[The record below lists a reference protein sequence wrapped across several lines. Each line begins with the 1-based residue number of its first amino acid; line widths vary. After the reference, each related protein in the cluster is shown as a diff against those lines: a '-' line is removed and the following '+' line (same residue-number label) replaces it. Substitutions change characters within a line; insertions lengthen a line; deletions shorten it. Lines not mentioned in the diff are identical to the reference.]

1 MDNNNEALSAL
12 LSGIEYLIEQKI
24 RNAPFAR
31 LKNGLIIG
39 SNSDGTYNVEIDS
52 KVYSIRSINNSTLA
66 SGDVVQVLIAQNDY
80 SNMFILN

>member
-1 MDNNNEALSAL
+1 MDSNNEALSAL

-39 SNSDGTYNVEIDS
+39 SNNDGTYNVEIDN
-52 KVYSIRSINNSTLA
+52 KIYSIRSINNSTLA
-66 SGDVVQVLIAQNDY
+66 NGDVVQVIIAQNDY

>member
-1 MDNNNEALSAL
+1 MDNNNEALNAL

-31 LKNGLIIG
+31 LKNGLIVG
-39 SNSDGTYNVEIDS
+39 SNSDGSYNVEIDN
-52 KVYSIRSINNSTLA
+52 KTYSIRSIKNSVL
-66 SGDVVQVLIAQNDY
+66 SNGDVVQVLIAQNDY

>member
-1 MDNNNEALSAL
+1 MDDNNEALNAL

-31 LKNGLIIG
+31 LKNGLIVG
-39 SNSDGTYNVEIDS
+39 SNGDGSYNVKIDS
-52 KVYSIRSINNSTLA
+52 KTYSIRSIKNSVL
-66 SGDVVQVLIAQNDY
+66 SNGDVVQVLIAQNDY

>member
-1 MDNNNEALSAL
+1 MDSNNEALSAL

-24 RNAPFAR
+24 RNAHFAR

-39 SNSDGTYNVEIDS
+39 SNNDGTYNVEIDN
-52 KVYSIRSINNSTLA
+52 KIYSIRSINNSTLA
-66 SGDVVQVLIAQNDY
+66 NGDVVQVIIAQNDY